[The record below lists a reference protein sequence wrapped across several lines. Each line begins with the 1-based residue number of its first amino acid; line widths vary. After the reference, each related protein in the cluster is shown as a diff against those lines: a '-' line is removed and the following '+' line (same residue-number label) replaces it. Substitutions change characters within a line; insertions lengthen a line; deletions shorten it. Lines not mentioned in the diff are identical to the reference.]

1 MEVIPVVTQILY
13 YTIALLVLA
22 LITNFLIYKFK
33 KEPVQQASNLQIRK
47 LSEEEL
53 IKKANLKKDIRK
65 NKDELKVAK
74 TEQKVKE
81 EANPLHFNKRLN
93 DYEKPAPK
101 YVIRKRKTPSMPK
114 KKIESAYVYEENI
127 SANTNDDPIDFRN
140 EFR

>member
-33 KEPVQQASNLQIRK
+33 KEPVQQAANIQIRK

-53 IKKANLKKDIRK
+53 INKANLKKDIRK
-65 NKDELKVAK
+65 RKEELKADK
-74 TEQKVKE
+74 PEPKVE
-81 EANPLHFNKRLN
+81 DESNPLHFKKRLD
-93 DYEKPAPK
+93 DYEKPTPK
-101 YVIRKRKTPSMPK
+101 YVVRKRKVSNVPK
-114 KKIESAYVYEENI
+114 KKVEPAYVYEDSS
-127 SANTNDDPIDFRN
+127 SASQNTSSLDFRN